1 MDSSLQFDVS
11 GKTGRS
17 GALCARLLCRRL
29 GMSIVVLALILGL
42 SKNALA
48 GVTASILGTV
58 RDQSGAVIAD
68 AQVKATNTETHVSQ
82 VLSTNDQGFYTFPA
96 LQPGKY
102 EVTISVRDF
111 KAFRQTGI
119 VLNVNDAITI
129 DVSLQIGHADEVV
142 TVASEALQ
150 VETTSTQ
157 MGEVIED
164 QQVTAVPL
172 NGRSF
177 TDLLAL
183 QPGVANTN
191 SEIGGGSSSNNN
203 FQSGG
208 FMLPNVSGS
217 ENTGNQSVNGMRES
231 ANGYLLNGM
240 SVQEYAFSG
249 TAVVPNLDSLSEFRI
264 ITNNFDAEYG
274 NFAGGQINVVT
285 KAGTDQLH
293 GNVFEF
299 LRNTDFDA
307 ANYFDQGTRGA
318 FQQNQ
323 FGGTAGGPIRKGKV
337 FFFSDY
343 QGTRNVVGISTGLV
357 AVPTTAERGGDF
369 SAPALES
376 AMSASNVVGTYWAN
390 TLSNELGYTVT
401 AGEPYYSTGCTSN
414 LQCVFPNA
422 QIPTNGISPIS
433 KNVLGLGAIPLGDG
447 QGNFSTSAYSQRLTD
462 DKFSG
467 RVDASTRMG
476 SLFGYYYFDQFSL
489 LNPYPVATVP
499 GFSAVTTG
507 RTQAIDIGDTKSF
520 GSSAVN
526 EARIGFLRYND
537 SLNNPNG
544 SIKATMSGLGFAS
557 SGTPGAM
564 VVLNPA
570 TQGIPEMDFENFNIG
585 VPSRVLAVIENTFQ
599 GSDNYRK
606 LIGTHS
612 LTFGGAYHFTQLA
625 EQLQNVENGYFMFN
639 QTLETGVDFADFLIG
654 APGLYEQAWSPFANT
669 RSYYLGAFAQDSWRA
684 RSNLTLNYG
693 VRWDVITPWWEA
705 HNELA
710 TVKLNDQSVVF
721 PNSPLGWVF
730 PGDPG
735 ISRTIA
741 PIRYNNFSPRLGLA
755 YSPSSNSG
763 FLGKLLG
770 SAGHTSI
777 RLAYGMY
784 YTAFEGAYDFSLV
797 GDEPFG
803 DWYAGYAPSFAN
815 PFQTRSSGAIAPNPF
830 PYAQPPTNVSASNPD
845 PNVSAATF
853 GQIDG
858 FAAFNPANRV
868 PYAEQYEMSIQRQ
881 ISADNLLTIS
891 YVGTQGHRLLVTQE
905 ANPVNQAACLADYE
919 ANPASPTCGP
929 NTEPNSM
936 RVPFG
941 VTGNSTSSIGATG
954 YMSAIGPSS
963 YNSLQVSF
971 RHQSGPLQLLIGY
984 TYSKAMDDASGFG
997 EMVNPFNIARSSGL
1011 SSYDIPQNFV
1021 VSYTYLLPIAK
1032 MGGPKMLVDGWR
1044 WSGITTFSN
1053 GLPVYIYENDDRS
1066 LLGTDDSGPLPIG
1079 IDVPNYSGGPI
1090 KKLNPRKLGNAHF
1103 GTSGFSME
1111 PIGQIGT
1118 SRRSFFIG
1126 PGLNNFN
1133 MELSKDISFSER
1145 YALQFRAEFF
1155 NVFNHTQF
1163 QGAPQTTGNFDSSEF
1178 GQSPAAED
1186 PRIGQLALKLRF

>member
-1 MDSSLQFDVS
+1 
-11 GKTGRS
+11 
-17 GALCARLLCRRL
+17 
-29 GMSIVVLALILGL
+29 MSIVVLALILGL

-58 RDQSGAVIAD
+58 RDQSGAVIPD

-401 AGEPYYSTGCTSN
+401 AGEPYYSTAHLKKCAGLRRNSAGRRPRQ
-414 LQCVFPNA
+414 LLHL
-422 QIPTNGISPIS
+422 GI
-433 KNVLGLGAIPLGDG
+433 
-447 QGNFSTSAYSQRLTD
+447 
-462 DKFSG
+462 
-467 RVDASTRMG
+467 
-476 SLFGYYYFDQFSL
+476 
-489 LNPYPVATVP
+489 
-499 GFSAVTTG
+499 
-507 RTQAIDIGDTKSF
+507 
-520 GSSAVN
+520 
-526 EARIGFLRYND
+526 
-537 SLNNPNG
+537 
-544 SIKATMSGLGFAS
+544 
-557 SGTPGAM
+557 
-564 VVLNPA
+564 
-570 TQGIPEMDFENFNIG
+570 
-585 VPSRVLAVIENTFQ
+585 
-599 GSDNYRK
+599 
-606 LIGTHS
+606 
-612 LTFGGAYHFTQLA
+612 LA
-625 EQLQNVENGYFMFN
+625 E
-639 QTLETGVDFADFLIG
+639 VDGRQVQWPRGCQHPDGFVVWLLLLR
-654 APGLYEQAWSPFANT
+654 PVL
-669 RSYYLGAFAQDSWRA
+669 
-684 RSNLTLNYG
+684 
-693 VRWDVITPWWEA
+693 
-705 HNELA
+705 
-710 TVKLNDQSVVF
+710 TVKPVSCRDRA
-721 PNSPLGWVF
+721 
-730 PGDPG
+730 G
-735 ISRTIA
+735 IQCSDYWTH
-741 PIRYNNFSPRLGLA
+741 
-755 YSPSSNSG
+755 
-763 FLGKLLG
+763 
-770 SAGHTSI
+770 AGH
-777 RLAYGMY
+777 RHRGHKVL
-784 YTAFEGAYDFSLV
+784 
-797 GDEPFG
+797 
-803 DWYAGYAPSFAN
+803 W
-815 PFQTRSSGAIAPNPF
+815 QQR
-830 PYAQPPTNVSASNPD
+830 
-845 PNVSAATF
+845 
-853 GQIDG
+853 GQ
-858 FAAFNPANRV
+858 
-868 PYAEQYEMSIQRQ
+868 
-881 ISADNLLTIS
+881 
-891 YVGTQGHRLLVTQE
+891 
-905 ANPVNQAACLADYE
+905 
-919 ANPASPTCGP
+919 
-929 NTEPNSM
+929 
-936 RVPFG
+936 
-941 VTGNSTSSIGATG
+941 
-954 YMSAIGPSS
+954 
-963 YNSLQVSF
+963 
-971 RHQSGPLQLLIGY
+971 
-984 TYSKAMDDASGFG
+984 
-997 EMVNPFNIARSSGL
+997 
-1011 SSYDIPQNFV
+1011 
-1021 VSYTYLLPIAK
+1021 
-1032 MGGPKMLVDGWR
+1032 
-1044 WSGITTFSN
+1044 
-1053 GLPVYIYENDDRS
+1053 
-1066 LLGTDDSGPLPIG
+1066 
-1079 IDVPNYSGGPI
+1079 
-1090 KKLNPRKLGNAHF
+1090 
-1103 GTSGFSME
+1103 
-1111 PIGQIGT
+1111 
-1118 SRRSFFIG
+1118 
-1126 PGLNNFN
+1126 
-1133 MELSKDISFSER
+1133 
-1145 YALQFRAEFF
+1145 
-1155 NVFNHTQF
+1155 
-1163 QGAPQTTGNFDSSEF
+1163 
-1178 GQSPAAED
+1178 
-1186 PRIGQLALKLRF
+1186 